1 MEATGLVDPKSAH
14 FDIGE
19 VGEIDEVDEV
29 DEVDEGNDCNAGS
42 NPASF
47 NASVW
52 PIFQNDRVNELNEL
66 NACFIR
72 K

>member
-1 MEATGLVDPKSAH
+1 MEATGIVDPKSAH

-19 VGEIDEVDEV
+19 VGEVGEV

-52 PIFQNDRVNELNEL
+52 PIFQNDRVNELNGL